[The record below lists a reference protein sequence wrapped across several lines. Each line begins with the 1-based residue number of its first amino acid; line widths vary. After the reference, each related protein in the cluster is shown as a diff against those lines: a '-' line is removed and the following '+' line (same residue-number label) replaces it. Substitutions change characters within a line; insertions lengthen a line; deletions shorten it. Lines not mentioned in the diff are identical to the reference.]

1 MHTYSFEKLEVWQL
15 SRSFRKDIYRLT
27 IKFPKE
33 ETFGLI
39 SQIKRSV
46 SSIGACLAEGSGK
59 ITAKDKAHY
68 TNMAYTTTL
77 ETLNHLIGAMD
88 LDYITEEEYLL
99 HRLKIETITTKLTGL
114 RKAKLGLECR
124 GLEFRV

>member
-1 MHTYSFEKLEVWQL
+1 MHIYSFEKLEVWQL
-15 SRSFRKDIYRLT
+15 ARAFRKDIYQLAS
-27 IKFPKE
+27 KFPKE
-33 ETFGLI
+33 ETFELT

-77 ETLNHLIGAMD
+77 ETLNHLVAAID
-88 LDYITEEEYLL
+88 LDYISESEYLSL
-99 HRLKIETITTKLTGL
+99 RTRIEIITTKLSAL
-114 RKAKLGLECR
+114 RKSQLT
-124 GLEFRV
+124 